1 MSDPQLPCNETKC
14 LHQLNNYHSAGY
26 GGGVCEVHRIQRDRS
41 TRCKNTSEKD
51 RWIAV
56 DGHADFIDNS
66 LRNLCAHG
74 EFFLCEIGRHGHE
87 SAQRGKI
94 DT

>member
-1 MSDPQLPCNETKC
+1 MVAEFVKFIESSGIEVRFVKI
-14 LHQLNNYHSAGY
+14 HQKK
-26 GGGVCEVHRIQRDRS
+26 I
-41 TRCKNTSEKD
+41 
-51 RWIAV
+51 
-56 DGHADFIDNS
+56 DGSLLMGSADFIDNS